1 MLARACCRSR
11 GGRCQVSTRQDL
23 IHVSGG
29 DLLMGSQGFYPEEA
43 PVMRVLIDDLWI
55 RSTLVTNA
63 EFSTFVTSTGYVTT
77 AEQEDR
83 QGSVVFVGT
92 PGPVPLNDWRQ
103 WWAWQ
108 PGVNW
113 RHPQGPDS
121 SVEGRASHPVVHV
134 SLHDAR
140 AYATWAGLEI
150 PHEPE
155 WEWCA
160 RGGLESATYTWGE
173 EPNKG
178 DELLPTPGRATSRS
192 TTAVPTAGKEPLPW
206 GCSRRTDT
214 AYSTWQETCGNG
226 PTARG
231 RTSRECTHVA
241 PGQQRKVISRSLRA
255 GRTCALP
262 STACGIGR
270 PLAHRKKQARAPVT
284 LVFDASRARQG
295 ILPRAIS

>member
-1 MLARACCRSR
+1 M
-11 GGRCQVSTRQDL
+11 STRQDL

-108 PGVNW
+108 PGANW

-178 DELLPTPGRATSRS
+178 DELFAN
-192 TTAVPTAGKEPLPW
+192 
-206 GCSRRTDT
+206 
-214 AYSTWQETCGNG
+214 TWQGDFPFDN
-226 PTARG
+226 RG
-231 RTSRECTHVA
+231 A
-241 PGQQRKVISRSLRA
+241 
-255 GRTCALP
+255 
-262 STACGIGR
+262 
-270 PLAHRKKQARAPVT
+270 
-284 LVFDASRARQG
+284 
-295 ILPRAIS
+295 

>member
-1 MLARACCRSR
+1 M
-11 GGRCQVSTRQDL
+11 STHQDL

-29 DLLMGSQGFYPEEA
+29 NLVMGSDGFYPEES
-43 PVMRVLIDDLWI
+43 PSMRVLIDDLWI

-77 AEQEDR
+77 AEREDR

-108 PGVNW
+108 PGANW
-113 RHPQGPDS
+113 RHPQGPNS
-121 SVEGRASHPVVHV
+121 SLEDRLSHPVVHV

-178 DELLPTPGRATSRS
+178 DELFAN
-192 TTAVPTAGKEPLPW
+192 
-206 GCSRRTDT
+206 
-214 AYSTWQETCGNG
+214 TWQGNPDG
-226 PTARG
+226 TTTKSVKTRNGGKRTVRKAEARKPKQVTKA
-231 RTSRECTHVA
+231 RMVEA
-241 PGQQRKVISRSLRA
+241 LKAA
-255 GRTCALP
+255 GLEVNLKERVDAVRVRYQGAI
-262 STACGIGR
+262 ACGAIKG
-270 PLAHRKKQARAPVT
+270 V
-284 LVFDASRARQG
+284 DA
-295 ILPRAIS
+295 